1 MNTTLTMFFI
11 LPVNKDQAYCNHSVF
26 KNWLIFELIGCKMI
40 KIQTQIISEELME
53 NQPMMEATSD
63 DKLWAL
69 LAYVLTPIVPI
80 IILLMED
87 KKNRPF
93 IRAHNAQA
101 LAWGLINL
109 VGGTILSSLL
119 FFCFGLP
126 SILLWAVGVYWGIQ
140 AYNGKMVEIPV
151 ITNFVKQQGWA

>member
-1 MNTTLTMFFI
+1 MSYHENSSFVKIRLLFG
-11 LPVNKDQAYCNHSVF
+11 
-26 KNWLIFELIGCKMI
+26 LIGCKMI

-53 NQPMMEATSD
+53 NQPMMEVTSD

-69 LAYVLTPIVPI
+69 LAYVLTPLVPI

-101 LAWGLINL
+101 LAWGIFN
-109 VGGTILSSLL
+109 VIGGTILSSLL

-126 SILLWAVGVYWGIQ
+126 SILIWAVGVYWGIQ
-140 AYNGKMVEIPV
+140 AYNGKYVEIPV
-151 ITNFVKQQGWA
+151 VTNFVKNQGWA

>member
-1 MNTTLTMFFI
+1 VPAVRFAWQNELLAHRE
-11 LPVNKDQAYCNHSVF
+11 LPLLFYREN
-26 KNWLIFELIGCKMI
+26 LLLFEMIGCTMM
-40 KIQTQIISEELME
+40 KIQNQIISEELME

-69 LAYVLTPIVPI
+69 LAYVLTPIVPV

-101 LAWGLINL
+101 LAWGLVNL

-126 SILLWAVGVYWGIQ
+126 SILIWAVGVYWGIQ
-140 AYNGKMVEIPV
+140 AYNGKTVEIPV
-151 ITNFVKQQGWA
+151 ISNFVRQQGWA

>member
-1 MNTTLTMFFI
+1 MTNESMS
-11 LPVNKDQAYCNHSVF
+11 PDV
-26 KNWLIFELIGCKMI
+26 
-40 KIQTQIISEELME
+40 
-53 NQPMMEATSD
+53 TSD

-101 LAWGLINL
+101 LAWGIVNI
-109 VGGTILSSLL
+109 VGGTILSTVL
-119 FFCFGLP
+119 FFCIGLP
-126 SILLWAVGVYWGIQ
+126 SILIWLVGVYWGYK
-140 AYNGKMVEIPV
+140 AYQGEMVEIPV
-151 ITNFVKQQGWA
+151 ITNFVKNQGWA

>member
-1 MNTTLTMFFI
+1 MSN
-11 LPVNKDQAYCNHSVF
+11 
-26 KNWLIFELIGCKMI
+26 E
-40 KIQTQIISEELME
+40 
-53 NQPMMEATSD
+53 PMMEATSD

-69 LAYVLTPIVPI
+69 LAYVLTPLAPI

-109 VGGTILSSLL
+109 VGGSILSGLL

-126 SILLWAVGVYWGIQ
+126 SILIWAVGVYWGIQ
-140 AYNGKMVEIPV
+140 AYNGKSVVIPV
-151 ITNFVKQQGWA
+151 ITDFVKKQGWA